1 MSTPFDL
8 RLDPTAPPAASGHAI
23 EVLDYHTAGEPFRI
37 VIAGYPELPGRN
49 ILERRRAALEHHDD
63 LRKILMWEPRG
74 HADMY
79 GGILV
84 PPDHAEAQVGVLFMH
99 NEGYS
104 TMCGHG
110 TIALATALIE
120 TGAIPC
126 VGIETLIGIDAPC
139 GLLRATVH
147 VDAAEPAAARA
158 AERTPRVREVRFENV
173 PSFAAAL
180 DVPLDV
186 PGFGRVLVDV
196 GYGGAFYALISAAA
210 LGLEMRAESAAQN
223 AAAGRA
229 ITDAGRAALRAG
241 GALADA
247 LGVKHPEADDLS
259 FLYGTIIDGPPE
271 DASHHSRNLCLFAEG
286 EVDRSPTGS
295 GVSARLA
302 VLHARG
308 LVATGEEI
316 AIESILGRESVFV
329 GRVARTE
336 QWAGR
341 NAVIPEV
348 RGSAHMTGSA
358 RFFLDA
364 DDPIGRGFLIAR

>member
-1 MSTPFDL
+1 MSRSVPRL
-8 RLDPTAPPAASGHAI
+8 RIDAPPAASGAAI

-37 VIAGYPELPGRN
+37 VVSGYPELAGN
-49 ILERRRAALEHHDD
+49 TILERRRSALAQHDH
-63 LRKILMWEPRG
+63 LRKMLMWEPRG

-84 PPDHAEAQVGVLFMH
+84 PPDHDEAQVGVLFMH

-110 TIALATALIE
+110 TIALATALVE
-120 TGAIPC
+120 SGAIAPA
-126 VGIETLIGIDAPC
+126 GTATPIGIDAPC
-139 GLLRATVH
+139 GLVRAVAHVH
-147 VDAAEPAAARA
+147 ADELSAARA
-158 AERTPRVREVRFENV
+158 ANRTPRVHEVTFENV

-180 DVPLDV
+180 DVALDV
-186 PGFGRVLVDV
+186 PGYGSLTVDV
-196 GYGGAFYALISAAA
+196 GYGGAFYALIDAAQ
-210 LGLEMRAESAAQN
+210 LGIEMRAENAAAL

-241 GALADA
+241 GALATA
-247 LGVKHPEADDLS
+247 LGVAHPEEDDLS
-259 FLYGTIIDGPPE
+259 FLYGTIISGPPA
-271 DASHHSRNLCLFAEG
+271 DAAHHSRNLCLFAEG

-308 LVATGEEI
+308 DVQTGQEI
-316 AIESILGRESVFV
+316 AIESILGRESVFH
-329 GRVARTE
+329 GRVARTAT
-336 QWAGR
+336 WAGR

-358 RFFLDA
+358 RFVLDEN
-364 DDPIGRGFLIAR
+364 DPIGRGFLVER

>member
-1 MSTPFDL
+1 MSTPFNL
-8 RLDPTAPPAASGHAI
+8 HLDPSAPPAARGRAI

-37 VIAGYPELPGRN
+37 VVSGYPELPGRT
-49 ILERRRAALEHHDD
+49 ILERRRAALERHDD
-63 LRKILMWEPRG
+63 VRKILMWEPRG

-84 PPDHAEAQVGVLFMH
+84 PPDHADAQVGVLFMH

-120 TGAIPC
+120 SGA
-126 VGIETLIGIDAPC
+126 VAVSGTETPIGIDAPC
-139 GLLRATVH
+139 GLVRATAH
-147 VDAAEPAAARA
+147 VDAVELATARA
-158 AERTPRVREVRFENV
+158 ERRTPRVREVRFENV

-186 PGFGRVLVDV
+186 PGFGRVVVDV
-196 GYGGAFYALISAAA
+196 GYGGAFYALVSAAT
-210 LGLEMRAESAAQN
+210 LGLEMTAEN
-223 AAAGRA
+223 AAAIATAGRA
-229 ITDAGRAALRAG
+229 ITEAGRAALRAG
-241 GALADA
+241 GELADA

-259 FLYGTIIDGPPE
+259 FLYGTIVDGPPE

-308 LVATGEEI
+308 HVAVGEEI
-316 AIESILGRESVFV
+316 AVESILGRDSLFV
-329 GRVARTE
+329 GRVLRTE
-336 QWAGR
+336 RWAAR
-341 NAVIPEV
+341 DAVIPEV
-348 RGSAHMTGSA
+348 RGTAHMIGSA
-358 RFFLDA
+358 RFVLDD
-364 DDPIGRGFLIAR
+364 DDPIGRGFLVGR

>member
-1 MSTPFDL
+1 MSRPVP
-8 RLDPTAPPAASGHAI
+8 RLKLDAPPAAAGNAI

-37 VIAGYPELPGRN
+37 VVSGYPELAGTT
-49 ILERRRAALEHHDD
+49 ILERRRSALQQHDH
-63 LRKILMWEPRG
+63 LRKLLMWEPRG

-84 PPDHAEAQVGVLFMH
+84 PPDHDEAQVGVLFMH

-110 TIALATALIE
+110 TIALATALVE
-120 TGAIPC
+120 SGAIAATGVATP
-126 VGIETLIGIDAPC
+126 IGIDAPC
-139 GLLRATVH
+139 GLVRAVAHVH
-147 VDAAEPAAARA
+147 EHELTAARA
-158 AERTPRVREVRFENV
+158 ANRTPRVHEVTFENV

-180 DVPLDV
+180 DVALDV
-186 PGFGRVLVDV
+186 PGYGSLTVDV
-196 GYGGAFYALISAAA
+196 GYGGAFYALIDAAQLGIEMHADNAAA
-210 LGLEMRAESAAQN
+210 L

-229 ITDAGRAALRAG
+229 ITDAGRAALRSG
-241 GALADA
+241 GALATA
-247 LGVKHPEADDLS
+247 LGVSHPEESDLS
-259 FLYGTIIDGPPE
+259 FLYGTIISGPPE
-271 DASHHSRNLCLFAEG
+271 DATHHSRNLCLFAEG

-308 LVATGEEI
+308 AVATGQEI
-316 AIESILGRESVFV
+316 AIESILGRESVFH

-336 QWAGR
+336 EWAGR
-341 NAVIPEV
+341 SAVIPEV

-358 RFFLDA
+358 RFVLD
-364 DDPIGRGFLIAR
+364 DNDPIGRGFLVAR

>member
-8 RLDPTAPPAASGHAI
+8 RLDPSAPPPASGRAI

-37 VIAGYPELPGRN
+37 VIAGYPELLGRN
-49 ILERRRAALEHHDD
+49 ILERRRAALEQHDD

-120 TGAIPC
+120 TGAISC
-126 VGIETLIGIDAPC
+126 AGVETRIGIDAPC
-139 GLLRATVH
+139 GLVRATAH
-147 VDAAEPAAARA
+147 VDAAEVTAALA
-158 AERTPRVREVRFENV
+158 AGRTPRVREVRFENV

-186 PGFGRVLVDV
+186 PGLGRVLVDV

-210 LGLEMRAESAAQN
+210 LGLEMRPENAATI

-229 ITDAGRAALRAG
+229 ITDAGRAALHAG
-241 GALADA
+241 GALAEA
-247 LGVKHPEADDLS
+247 LGVKHPESDDLS
-259 FLYGTIIDGPPE
+259 FLYGTIVDGPP
-271 DASHHSRNLCLFAEG
+271 DDPSHHSRNLCLFAEG

-316 AIESILGRESVFV
+316 AIESILGRESLFV
-329 GRVARTE
+329 GRVARAE
-336 QWAGR
+336 NWAGR
-341 NAVIPEV
+341 KVVIPEV

-358 RFFLDA
+358 RYVLDV

>member
-1 MSTPFDL
+1 MSRPVPNL
-8 RLDPTAPPAASGHAI
+8 RADAPPAASGAAI

-37 VIAGYPELPGRN
+37 VVSGYPELAGN
-49 ILERRRAALEHHDD
+49 TILERRRSALAQHDH
-63 LRKILMWEPRG
+63 LRKMLMWEPRG

-84 PPDHAEAQVGVLFMH
+84 PPDHDEAQVGVLFMH

-120 TGAIPC
+120 SGAIAAT
-126 VGIETLIGIDAPC
+126 GTATTIGIDAPC
-139 GLLRATVH
+139 GLVRAVAHVH
-147 VDAAEPAAARA
+147 ADELSDARSAN
-158 AERTPRVREVRFENV
+158 RTPRVHEVTFENV

-180 DVPLDV
+180 DVALDV
-186 PGFGRVLVDV
+186 PGYGSLTVDV
-196 GYGGAFYALISAAA
+196 GYGGAFYALIDAAQ
-210 LGLEMRAESAAQN
+210 LGIEMRAENAAAL

-229 ITDAGRAALRAG
+229 ITNAGRAALRSG
-241 GALADA
+241 GKLATA
-247 LGVKHPEADDLS
+247 LGVSHPEEEDLS
-259 FLYGTIIDGPPE
+259 FLYGTIISGPPE
-271 DASHHSRNLCLFAEG
+271 DAAHHSRNLCLFAEG

-308 LVATGEEI
+308 DVQTGQEI
-316 AIESILGRESVFV
+316 AIESILGRESVFY

-336 QWAGR
+336 TWAGR
-341 NAVIPEV
+341 DAVIPEV

-358 RFFLDA
+358 RFVLDEN
-364 DDPIGRGFLIAR
+364 DPIGRGFLVAR

>member
-1 MSTPFDL
+1 MNHDVPHL
-8 RLDPTAPPAASGHAI
+8 RLDAPPAAAGSAI

-37 VIAGYPELPGRN
+37 VVSGYPELAGTT
-49 ILERRRAALEHHDD
+49 ILERRRSALQQHDH
-63 LRKILMWEPRG
+63 LRKMLMWEPRG

-84 PPDHAEAQVGVLFMH
+84 PPDHDEAQVGVLFMH

-110 TIALATALIE
+110 TIALATALVE
-120 TGAIPC
+120 SGAITAT
-126 VGIETLIGIDAPC
+126 GTETPIGIDAPC
-139 GLLRATVH
+139 GLVRAVAH
-147 VDAAEPAAARA
+147 VRESELAAARA
-158 AERTPRVREVRFENV
+158 ANRTPRVHEVSFENV

-180 DVPLDV
+180 NVAIEV
-186 PGFGRVLVDV
+186 PGYGSLTVDV
-196 GYGGAFYALISAAA
+196 GYGGAFYALIDAAQ
-210 LGLEMRAESAAQN
+210 LGIEMRAENAALL

-229 ITDAGRAALRAG
+229 ITDAGRAALHSG
-241 GALADA
+241 GALATA
-247 LGVKHPEADDLS
+247 LGVSHPEESDLS
-259 FLYGTIIDGPPE
+259 FLYGTIISGPPE
-271 DASHHSRNLCLFAEG
+271 DPSHHSRNLCLFAEG

-308 LVATGEEI
+308 AVATGEEI
-316 AIESILGRESVFV
+316 AIESILGRESVFH

-336 QWAGR
+336 TWAGR
-341 NAVIPEV
+341 EAVIPEV

-358 RFFLDA
+358 RFVLD
-364 DDPIGRGFLIAR
+364 DNDLIGRGFLVAR

>member
-120 TGAIPC
+120 TGAISC
-126 VGIETLIGIDAPC
+126 VGVETPIGIDAPC
-139 GLLRATVH
+139 GLLRATAH
-147 VDAAEPAAARA
+147 VDAAELAAARA
-158 AERTPRVREVRFENV
+158 AGRTPRVREVRFENV

-210 LGLEMRAESAAQN
+210 LGLEMRAESAAQI

-247 LGVKHPEADDLS
+247 LGVKHPESDDLS

-329 GRVARTE
+329 GQVARTE
-336 QWAGR
+336 EWAGR

-358 RFFLDA
+358 RFVLDA

>member
-8 RLDPTAPPAASGHAI
+8 RLDPSAPPAASGDAI
-23 EVLDYHTAGEPFRI
+23 QVLDYHTAGEPFRI

-210 LGLEMRAESAAQN
+210 LGLEMRAESAAQI

-271 DASHHSRNLCLFAEG
+271 DPSHHSRNLCLFAEG

-308 LVATGEEI
+308 LVATGEEV
-316 AIESILGRESVFV
+316 AIESILGRESLFV
-329 GRVARTE
+329 GRVLRTE

-358 RFFLDA
+358 RFVLDA

>member
-1 MSTPFDL
+1 MSRPVPHL
-8 RLDPTAPPAASGHAI
+8 RVDAPPAAAGASV

-37 VIAGYPELPGRN
+37 IVRGGPELAGTN
-49 ILERRRAALEHHDD
+49 ILERRRSALQQHDH
-63 LRKILMWEPRG
+63 LRKMLMWEPRG

-84 PPDHAEAQVGVLFMH
+84 PPDHDEAQVGVLFMH

-110 TIALATALIE
+110 TIALATALVE
-120 TGAIPC
+120 SGAIP
-126 VGIETLIGIDAPC
+126 VAGTATPIGIDAPC
-139 GLLRATVH
+139 GLVRAVAHVH
-147 VDAAEPAAARA
+147 ERELAAAHA
-158 AERTPRVREVRFENV
+158 SGRTPRVHEVSFENV

-180 DVPLDV
+180 DVAIDV
-186 PGFGRVLVDV
+186 PGYGSLTVDV
-196 GYGGAFYALISAAA
+196 GYGGAFYALIDASQLGIAMHAENAAA
-210 LGLEMRAESAAQN
+210 L

-229 ITDAGRAALRAG
+229 ITNAGRAALRSG
-241 GALADA
+241 GTLATA
-247 LGVKHPEADDLS
+247 LGVAHPEEGDLS
-259 FLYGTIIDGPPE
+259 FLYGTIISGPPE
-271 DASHHSRNLCLFAEG
+271 DAAHHSRNLCLFAEG

-308 LVATGEEI
+308 LVSTGQEI
-316 AIESILGRESVFV
+316 AIESILGRESVFH

-336 QWAGR
+336 TWAGR

-358 RFFLDA
+358 RFVLDEN
-364 DDPIGRGFLIAR
+364 DPIGRGFLVAR

>member
-1 MSTPFDL
+1 MSSQPL
-8 RLDPTAPPAASGHAI
+8 RLNLSAPPAASGRAI

-37 VIAGYPELPGRN
+37 VISGYPELPGRN
-49 ILERRRAALEHHDD
+49 ILERRRAALEQHDD
-63 LRKILMWEPRG
+63 LRKLLMWEPRG

-120 TGAIPC
+120 TGAVPV
-126 VGIETLIGIDAPC
+126 VGVETPIGIDAPC
-139 GLLRATVH
+139 GLVRATAL
-147 VDAAEPAAARA
+147 VDAAELDLARA
-158 AERTPRVREVRFENV
+158 AGRTPRVREVRFENV

-180 DVPLDV
+180 DVPIEV
-186 PGFGRVLVDV
+186 PGLGRVTVDV
-196 GYGGAFYALISAAA
+196 GYGGAFYALISAAS
-210 LGLEMRAESAAQN
+210 LGLEMSAANAAQI

-229 ITDAGRAALRAG
+229 ITSAGRAALRAG

-247 LGVKHPEADDLS
+247 LGVKHPESDDLS

-316 AIESILGRESVFV
+316 AIESILGRDSLFH
-329 GRVARTE
+329 GRVLRSE
-336 QWAGR
+336 RWANR
-341 NAVIPEV
+341 DAVIPEV

-358 RFFLDA
+358 RFVLDEN
-364 DDPIGRGFLIAR
+364 DPIGRGFLVAR

>member
-1 MSTPFDL
+1 MSSQPL
-8 RLDPTAPPAASGHAI
+8 RLNLSAPPAASGRAI

-37 VIAGYPELPGRN
+37 VISGYPELPGRN
-49 ILERRRAALEHHDD
+49 ILERRRAALEQHDD
-63 LRKILMWEPRG
+63 LRKLLMWEPRG

-120 TGAIPC
+120 TGAIQC
-126 VGIETLIGIDAPC
+126 VGPETPIGIDAPC
-139 GLLRATVH
+139 GLVRATAL
-147 VDAAEPAAARA
+147 VDEAEFSAAQAAN
-158 AERTPRVREVRFENV
+158 RTPRVREVRFENV

-210 LGLEMRAESAAQN
+210 LGLEMRADSAAQI

-229 ITDAGRAALRAG
+229 ITSAGRAALRAG

-247 LGVKHPEADDLS
+247 LGVKHPESDDLS

-295 GVSARLA
+295 GLSARLA

-316 AIESILGRESVFV
+316 AIESILGRDSLFH
-329 GRVARTE
+329 GRVLRSE
-336 QWAGR
+336 RWANR
-341 NAVIPEV
+341 DAIIPEV

-358 RFFLDA
+358 RFVLDEN
-364 DDPIGRGFLIAR
+364 DPIGRGFLVAR

>member
-1 MSTPFDL
+1 MSSQPL
-8 RLDPTAPPAASGHAI
+8 RLNLSAPPAASGRAI

-37 VIAGYPELPGRN
+37 VISGYPELPGRN

-110 TIALATALIE
+110 TIALTTALIE

-126 VGIETLIGIDAPC
+126 VGVETPIGIDAPC
-139 GLLRATVH
+139 GLLRATAL
-147 VDAAEPAAARA
+147 VDETELAAARVA
-158 AERTPRVREVRFENV
+158 GRTPRVREVRFENV

-186 PGFGRVLVDV
+186 PGLGRVTVDV

-210 LGLEMRAESAAQN
+210 LGLEMRAESAAQI

-358 RFFLDA
+358 RFVLDA

>member
-1 MSTPFDL
+1 MSRAVPHL
-8 RLDPTAPPAASGHAI
+8 RVDAPPAASGGAI

-37 VIAGYPELPGRN
+37 VVSGYPELAGAS
-49 ILERRRAALEHHDD
+49 ILERRRSALQHHDH

-84 PPDHAEAQVGVLFMH
+84 PPDHDEAQVGVLFMH

-120 TGAIPC
+120 SGAIEATGTRTP
-126 VGIETLIGIDAPC
+126 IGIDAPC
-139 GLLRATVH
+139 GLVRAVAHVH
-147 VDAAEPAAARA
+147 ADELAAARA
-158 AERTPRVREVRFENV
+158 AARTPRVHEVTFENV

-180 DVPLDV
+180 DVAIDV
-186 PGFGRVLVDV
+186 PGYGSIAVDV
-196 GYGGAFYALISAAA
+196 GYGGAFYALVDAAQ
-210 LGLEMRAESAAQN
+210 LRIEMRAENAAAL

-241 GALADA
+241 GALATT
-247 LGVKHPEADDLS
+247 LGVVHPEEKDLS
-259 FLYGTIIDGPPE
+259 FLYGTIISGPPD
-271 DASHHSRNLCLFAEG
+271 DAAHHSRNLCLFAEG

-308 LVATGEEI
+308 AIAVGEEI
-316 AIESILGRESVFV
+316 AIESILGRASVFR
-329 GRVARTE
+329 GRVARAE
-336 QWAGR
+336 AWAGR
-341 NAVIPEV
+341 DAVIPEV

-358 RFFLDA
+358 RFVLDESDA
-364 DDPIGRGFLIAR
+364 IGRGFLVGR

>member
-8 RLDPTAPPAASGHAI
+8 RLDPSAPPAASGRAI

-37 VIAGYPELPGRN
+37 VTAGYPELPGRN
-49 ILERRRAALEHHDD
+49 ILERRRAALQHHDD

-84 PPDHAEAQVGVLFMH
+84 PPDHAEAQAGILFMH

-126 VGIETLIGIDAPC
+126 AGVETPIGIDAPC
-139 GLLRATVH
+139 GLVRATAL
-147 VDAAEPAAARA
+147 VDKAEFLAAQAAN
-158 AERTPRVREVRFENV
+158 RTPRVREVRFENV

-210 LGLEMRAESAAQN
+210 LGLEMRAENAAAI

-229 ITDAGRAALRAG
+229 ITNAGRAALRSG

-247 LGVKHPEADDLS
+247 LGVNHPESDDLS

-271 DASHHSRNLCLFAEG
+271 DPAHHSRNLCLFAEG

-316 AIESILGRESVFV
+316 AIESILGRESLFV

-358 RFFLDA
+358 RFVLDA

>member
-1 MSTPFDL
+1 MNRPFHL
-8 RLDPTAPPAASGHAI
+8 RLDPSAPPAASGRAI

-37 VIAGYPELPGRN
+37 VVSGYPELPGRT
-49 ILERRRAALEHHDD
+49 ILERRRAALEHHDE
-63 LRKILMWEPRG
+63 LRKMLMWEPRG

-84 PPDHAEAQVGVLFMH
+84 PPDHADAQVGVLFMH

-110 TIALATALIE
+110 TIALATALVE
-120 TGAIPC
+120 SGAIPC
-126 VGIETLIGIDAPC
+126 TGPETPIGIDAPC
-139 GLLRATVH
+139 GLVRATAH
-147 VDAAEPAAARA
+147 VDASELAAARA
-158 AERTPRVREVRFENV
+158 ADRTPRVREVRFENV

-186 PGFGRVLVDV
+186 PGFGRVRIDV

-210 LGLEMRAESAAQN
+210 LGLEMRAENAAAI

-229 ITDAGRAALRAG
+229 ITDAGRDALRAG

-247 LGVKHPEADDLS
+247 LGVKHPESDDLS

-271 DASHHSRNLCLFAEG
+271 DPAHHSRNLCLFAEG

-316 AIESILGRESVFV
+316 AIESILGRESLFV

-358 RFFLDA
+358 RFVMDA

>member
-1 MSTPFDL
+1 VSTPFDL
-8 RLDPTAPPAASGHAI
+8 RLDPTEPPAASGHAI
-23 EVLDYHTAGEPFRI
+23 QVLDYHTAGEPFRI
-37 VIAGYPELPGRN
+37 VVSGYPELPGRN

-63 LRKILMWEPRG
+63 PRKLLMWEPRG

-120 TGAIPC
+120 TGAIQC
-126 VGIETLIGIDAPC
+126 VGPETPIGIDAPC
-139 GLLRATVH
+139 GLVRATAL
-147 VDAAEPAAARA
+147 VDEAEFSAVQAAN
-158 AERTPRVREVRFENV
+158 RTPRVREVRFENV

-196 GYGGAFYALISAAA
+196 GYGGAFYAVISAAA
-210 LGLEMRAESAAQN
+210 LGLEMRADSAAQI

-247 LGVKHPEADDLS
+247 LGVKHPESDDLS

-329 GRVARTE
+329 GRVVRTE

-358 RFFLDA
+358 RFVLDA